1 MQNGLRSVRQELAFI
16 PNREQTFLSLHLET
30 NIFSR
35 SLLSFFTEGAKNTW
49 FDHSPVNF
57 HKTDFCVRN
66 QHDRTQNANFRAT
79 VGLVWGGSAHWRR
92 RAMLRCCCLLMRVLV
107 DAWKTLNCSC
117 SLDPL
122 PYWWSRLSNDSRSHH
137 FRRRSKSTRYTSLH
151 RLASSHCQHWV
162 RTRGRDDLSPS
173 SLPSLSPRSLWR
185 SPNLRLLE
193 KQ

>member
-92 RAMLRCCCLLMRVLV
+92 RAMLRCCCLLMRGLV

-117 SLDPL
+117 SLDRCHIDEVVFLTTPEVITSAGAQN
-122 PYWWSRLSNDSRSHH
+122 PPVTRLCIDWPVHTVNIGSEPEGVMTFH
-137 FRRRSKSTRYTSLH
+137 LH
-151 RLASSHCQHWV
+151 LCHR
-162 RTRGRDDLSPS
+162 
-173 SLPSLSPRSLWR
+173 
-185 SPNLRLLE
+185 
-193 KQ
+193 